1 MSETKN
7 LNPNNA
13 IMREFQV
20 IVFQWTVGI
29 PVGTLNG
36 IDGIDVISKITKRRN

>member
-29 PVGTLNG
+29 PVGTNLAPLHT
-36 IDGIDVISKITKRRN
+36 DFSLLV